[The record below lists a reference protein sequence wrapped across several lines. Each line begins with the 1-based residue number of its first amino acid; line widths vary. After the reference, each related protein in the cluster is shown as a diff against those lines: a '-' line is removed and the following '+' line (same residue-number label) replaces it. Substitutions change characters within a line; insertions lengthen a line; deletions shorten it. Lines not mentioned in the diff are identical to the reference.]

1 MTKLPPPPFF
11 ILRGHEGVITAL
23 HFTEEI
29 DDSISS
35 RPSLISGSRTG
46 EIFIWN
52 LKTFRT
58 NYRFEGHSKQS
69 ILFLNYYQSSLLSQ
83 GRDGTLNI
91 WKFLDQQWIVIR
103 KFQSSNVGFCPA
115 KLYFTNNVANIV
127 LFNDTAHELRI
138 YNYENE
144 NMHGKLKMEICVG
157 MCMCIKAI
165 QIKEK
170 NFILTGYESGDVGLW
185 NCESLQEISRQK
197 LHKEEPVMCLDY
209 DSECKNRGIS
219 GSVAKRLETWT
230 ITENLE
236 IGKVKT
242 IDISNPGINV
252 VKIREDRKIVIT
264 AGIDFKIRVF
274 SWKSMKLLAI
284 LDFHRLPIQCLSFC
298 SELVAKQNSVFA
310 SGSEDKCIALW
321 SLY

>member
-11 ILRGHEGVITAL
+11 ILRGHEDYVTAL

-35 RPSLISGSRTG
+35 KPSLISGSKTG

-58 NYRFEGHSKQS
+58 DYRFEGHDKKS

-83 GRDGTLNI
+83 GRDGILNI

-103 KFQSSNVGFCPA
+103 KFQSSNVGFCA
-115 KLYFTNNVANIV
+115 SVLYFTSADVNIV
-127 LFNDTAHELRI
+127 LFNDETHELKI
-138 YNYENE
+138 HNYENK
-144 NMHGKLKMEICVG
+144 NVCGKLKMENCVG

-165 QIKEK
+165 EIKK
-170 NFILTGYESGDVGLW
+170 KPFILAGYESGHIGLW
-185 NCESLQEISRQK
+185 DCESQIEISQPK
-197 LHKEEPVMCLDY
+197 LHEEPIMCLDY
-209 DSECKNRGIS
+209 DSEHKNRGIS
-219 GSVAKRLETWT
+219 GSVDKCLEIWT

-236 IGKVKT
+236 ICKVQT
-242 IDISNPGINV
+242 IAVSNPGISA
-252 VKIREDRKIVIT
+252 VKIRKDGKIVIT
-264 AGIDFKIRVF
+264 AGNDCNIRVF
-274 SWKSMKLLAI
+274 SWKSMKLLAV
-284 LDFHRLPIQCLSFC
+284 LNFHVQKIHCLSFC
-298 SELVAKQNSVFA
+298 PNSVAKQNSVFA